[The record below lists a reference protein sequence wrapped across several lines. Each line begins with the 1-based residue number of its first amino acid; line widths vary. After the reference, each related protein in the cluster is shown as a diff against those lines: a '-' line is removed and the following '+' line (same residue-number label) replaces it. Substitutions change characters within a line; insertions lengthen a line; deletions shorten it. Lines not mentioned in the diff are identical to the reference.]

1 MDLTQLEMFNAVATT
16 GSITQAAQKVHR
28 VPSNLTTRIRQL
40 EADLGVELFIR
51 ENQRLRLSPAGHSFL
66 RYSQQILALVD
77 EARMVV
83 AGDEPQGLFSLGSLE
98 STAAVRIP
106 TTLAHFNQR
115 YPKIHLA
122 LSTGPS
128 GTMIDG
134 VLEGALSAAFVDGP
148 LVHPGLEGLPVFP
161 EEMMIVAP
169 YGHAPI
175 ARASEVNGA
184 NVYAFRANC
193 SYRRHFESWFHAD
206 RATPGQDPR
215 DGVLPWDAG
224 LRDRRRG
231 PGVDPAQYAGE
242 YARSSAGFRLAAG
255 RRVALVNHLAG
266 VAPGRQNPPAGGVYS
281 AAERRSANSGFSIN
295 TLSGSG

>member
-1 MDLTQLEMFNAVATT
+1 MDLTQLEMFNAVAQT

-40 EADLGVELFIR
+40 ESDLGVDLFIR

-83 AGDEPQGLFSLGSLE
+83 AGDEPQGLFSLGALE

-106 TTLAHFNQR
+106 ATLAQYNQR
-115 YPKIHLA
+115 YPRIQFDLA
-122 LSTGPS
+122 TGPS

-134 VLEGALSAAFVDGP
+134 VLEGRLSAAFVDGP
-148 LVHPGLEGLPVFP
+148 LMHPGLEGIPVYR

-169 YGHAPI
+169 VGHEVITNA
-175 ARASEVNGA
+175 AQVNGA
-184 NVYAFRANC
+184 SIYAFRANC

-206 RATPGQDPR
+206 RATPGKIHEMESYH
-215 DGVLPWDAG
+215 GMLACVIAGAG
-224 LRDRRRG
+224 LALIPRSMLESMPGHHQVEAWPLAENWRWLTTWLVWRRG
-231 PGVDPAQYAGE
+231 AKTRHLEAFIALLNAAAQPAT
-242 YARSSAGFRLAAG
+242 SA
-255 RRVALVNHLAG
+255 
-266 VAPGRQNPPAGGVYS
+266 
-281 AAERRSANSGFSIN
+281 
-295 TLSGSG
+295 

>member
-1 MDLTQLEMFNAVATT
+1 MDLTQLEMFNAVAAT

-83 AGDEPQGLFSLGSLE
+83 TGDEPQGLFSLGSLE

-106 TTLAHFNQR
+106 SALALYNQR

-128 GTMIDG
+128 GNMIDG
-134 VLEGALSAAFVDGP
+134 VLEGTLSAAFIDGP

-169 YGHAPI
+169 VGHAPI
-175 ARASEVNGA
+175 TRASEVNGV

-206 RATPGQDPR
+206 RATPGR
-215 DGVLPWDAG
+215 IHEMESYHGMLACVIAGAG
-224 LRDRRRG
+224 LALIPRSMLESMPGHQQVSAWPLAEEWRWLTTWLVWRRG
-231 PGVDPAQYAGE
+231 AKTRQLEA
-242 YARSSAGFRLAAG
+242 FI
-255 RRVALVNHLAG
+255 ALLNED
-266 VAPGRQNPPAGGVYS
+266 RQRAISP
-281 AAERRSANSGFSIN
+281 
-295 TLSGSG
+295 

>member
-1 MDLTQLEMFNAVATT
+1 MDLTQLEMFNAVAQT

-40 EADLGVELFIR
+40 ESDLGVDLFIR

-83 AGDEPQGLFSLGSLE
+83 AGDEPQGLFSLGALE

-106 TTLAHFNQR
+106 ATLAQYNQR
-115 YPKIHLA
+115 YPRIQFDLA
-122 LSTGPS
+122 TGPS

-134 VLEGALSAAFVDGP
+134 VLEGRLSAAFVDGP
-148 LVHPGLEGLPVFP
+148 IMHPGLEGIPVYR

-169 YGHAPI
+169 VGHEVITHA
-175 ARASEVNGA
+175 AQVNGA
-184 NVYAFRANC
+184 SIYAFRANC

-206 RATPGQDPR
+206 RATPGKIHEMESYH
-215 DGVLPWDAG
+215 GMLACVIAGAG
-224 LRDRRRG
+224 LALIPRSMLESMPGHHQVEAWPLAENWRWLTTWLVWRRG
-231 PGVDPAQYAGE
+231 AKTRHLEA
-242 YARSSAGFRLAAG
+242 FI
-255 RRVALVNHLAG
+255 ALLN
-266 VAPGRQNPPAGGVYS
+266 VAPQPATS
-281 AAERRSANSGFSIN
+281 A
-295 TLSGSG
+295 